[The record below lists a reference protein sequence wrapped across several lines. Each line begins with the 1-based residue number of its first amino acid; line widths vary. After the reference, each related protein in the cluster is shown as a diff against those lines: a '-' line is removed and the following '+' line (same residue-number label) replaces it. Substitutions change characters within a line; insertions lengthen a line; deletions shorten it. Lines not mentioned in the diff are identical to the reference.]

1 VSTADATKQTKNKA
15 EKKRDRDVREA
26 RDETNE
32 RELGRSYTDDTA
44 STLSIGGLSMASLG
58 AFRIES

>member
-15 EKKRDRDVREA
+15 EKKRGRDVREA

-58 AFRIES
+58 VFRIES